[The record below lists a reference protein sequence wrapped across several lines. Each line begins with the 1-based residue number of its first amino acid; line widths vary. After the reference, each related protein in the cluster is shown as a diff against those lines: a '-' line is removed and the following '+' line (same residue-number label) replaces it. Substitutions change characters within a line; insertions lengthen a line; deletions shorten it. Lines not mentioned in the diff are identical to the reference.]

1 MDMSQILQIG
11 AQLIQGNSD
20 DATTGLDIGDI
31 ASALGRVVGGSDGID
46 VKSLVSAFAE
56 GGFSDLVSSWISS
69 GSNASISGDAVEKVL
84 GSDKISEFASE
95 LGIGT
100 ESAKQALSD
109 ALPAIVDKVTDQ
121 DNSLAEDLM
130 KNMGGIGG
138 VMKSFGF

>member
-20 DATTGLDIGDI
+20 DATTGLDLGDI

-46 VKSLVSAFAE
+46 VKSLVSAFSE

-69 GSNASISGDAVEKVL
+69 GSNASISGDVVEKVL

-130 KNMGGIGG
+130 NSIGGIGG

>member
-1 MDMSQILQIG
+1 MSQILQIG

>member
-1 MDMSQILQIG
+1 MSQILQIG
-11 AQLIQGNSD
+11 AQLIQGNND
-20 DATTGLDIGDI
+20 DATTGIDLGDI
-31 ASALGRVVGGSDGID
+31 AFALGRVVGGSDGID
-46 VKSLVSAFAE
+46 VKSLVSAFSE
-56 GGFSDLVSSWISS
+56 GGFSDLISSWISS
-69 GSNASISGDAVEKVL
+69 GSNASISGDVVEKVL

-121 DNSLAEDLM
+121 DSSLAEDLM